1 MKSKNKGIL
10 CILSAAFFF
19 ALMSAFVR
27 LAGDVPSIQ
36 KSFFRNLVALMFAFI
51 VLIRSE
57 DKFKF
62 NKTNLPFLFIRS
74 ICGTIGILGN
84 FYAVDHLLL
93 ADASML
99 NKLSPF
105 FAIIFSL
112 VFLKEKASVLQ
123 WCSIVIA
130 FLGSLLIIKPSFSNP
145 DLIPSLIGVVGAM
158 GAGSA
163 YTAVR
168 YLGMRKERGPFIV
181 FFFSTFSCLVVLP
194 YVVMNYHPMT
204 LAQLGCL
211 LLAGLAAAGGQ
222 FSVTTAYTYAPAKEL
237 SVYDYSQIVFSA
249 LFGWVFFGQI
259 PDQYSVLG
267 YLIIF
272 GVSLF
277 MFIRNNKKI

>member
-1 MKSKNKGIL
+1 MKNKNKGIL

-19 ALMSAFVR
+19 ALMSAFIR

-62 NKTNLPFLFIRS
+62 NKTNLPFLIIRS

-112 VFLKEKASVLQ
+112 IFLKEKASALQ

-158 GAGSA
+158 GAGLA

-249 LFGWVFFGQI
+249 LFGWAFFGQI

>member
-1 MKSKNKGIL
+1 MKNKNKGIL

-19 ALMSAFVR
+19 ALMSAFIR

-62 NKTNLPFLFIRS
+62 NKTNLPFLIIRS

-112 VFLKEKASVLQ
+112 IFLKEKASVLQ

-158 GAGSA
+158 GAGLA

-249 LFGWVFFGQI
+249 LFGWAFFGQI

>member
-62 NKTNLPFLFIRS
+62 NKTNLPFLLIRS

>member
-1 MKSKNKGIL
+1 MKNKNKGIL

-19 ALMSAFVR
+19 ALMSAFIR

-62 NKTNLPFLFIRS
+62 NKTNLPFLLIRS

-112 VFLKEKASVLQ
+112 IFLKEKASVLQ

-158 GAGSA
+158 GAGLA
-163 YTAVR
+163 YTVVR

-249 LFGWVFFGQI
+249 LFGWAFFGQI